1 MANIDNI
8 DREALRDAFTRYA
21 HNEIDIATKRYR
33 RAGEAMNLSGR
44 YSAGDSVLTIDP
56 LVKYRF
62 AGREAIDDLEFSEAV
77 NANPDRTWS
86 DSRYHTPFFTQG
98 VPYWGIADMVMKGV
112 GTNIGHEPSNP
123 FLIATYGDDWI
134 SSATGENLELSKED
148 IDKKAVANLAK
159 QRGLTPDK
167 IKTIEG
173 FLGESEHIN
182 KNITRI
188 LQNIEAKDVAH
199 RRKIPEGQIKASD
212 YLERSATIP
221 ELEYLLK
228 QHRDLTRRIHKF
240 SPELSTHILG
250 DPSKGILSWAEQF
263 ARTSSNPSTQAIA
276 TYLEST
282 KAMEE
287 LFPPKIHDFKKPW
300 NERTSWGKAFL
311 ARYPEMALSPV
322 WGDYS
327 PDLQRLHKLRNSINA
342 NNVSLSNV
350 LDTTDLTPQEFG
362 LVQNQDGSYG
372 VIPTVKTGLKN
383 REPFYLDVS
392 SDEDLFKKIKEGK
405 ATSAEISRAF
415 GLGALGNTG
424 YRTSIG
430 DERLDYMAFP
440 NDNIETM
447 PSVNIPKA
455 TGGQPFKIPAS
466 SVQLANRPFA
476 VWEWSGGK
484 FNLINEGNNNPIGG
498 SKPIPTKNI
507 PKKGVYPDFTN
518 ARVEDLFR
526 RYSRKGFVDAG
537 ALTKPFKSLGQYMAE
552 VPFPEIP
559 AGAVVPKGAQI
570 DYLATMRHNYL
581 NNPEYRMALNAN
593 TLGKLG
599 TAAAIVTTPFD
610 SINRRNSYEK
620 YLVDNGATTDDLAM
634 ARIPVGVASG
644 LETAANFA
652 TFGLYDAFSPSIS
665 AQANRQAAEDEFYRD
680 LALRKY
686 IQQGIDYPVIGGQR
700 FERTTK

>member
-1 MANIDNI
+1 MANIDFI
-8 DREALRDAFTRYA
+8 DREALREAFTRYA
-21 HNEIDIATKRYR
+21 HNEIDTATRRYR

-44 YSAGDSVLTIDP
+44 YSAGSNVLTIDP

-62 AGREAIDDLEFSEAV
+62 AGRDAIDDLEFSQAV
-77 NANPDRTWS
+77 NANPDKTWS

-98 VPYWGIADMVMKGV
+98 VPYWGIGDMVMQGKG
-112 GTNIGHEPSNP
+112 TALGHEPSNP

-134 SSATGENLELSKED
+134 SLPDGENLELSKED

-159 QRGLTPDK
+159 QRGLTADK

-173 FLGESEHIN
+173 FLGESEHISS
-182 KNITRI
+182 NITRI
-188 LQNIEAKDVAH
+188 IQAIEAKDIEH
-199 RRKIPEGQIKASD
+199 RRKIPEGQVKASD
-212 YLERSATIP
+212 YLERSAKIP

-228 QHRDLTRRIHKF
+228 QHKDLVRRLHKF
-240 SPELSTHILG
+240 GPELSTHILG
-250 DPSKGILSWAEQF
+250 DPSKGILPWREQF

-282 KAMEE
+282 RAMEE
-287 LFPPKIHDFKKPW
+287 LFPPNIQNFKRPW

-322 WGDYS
+322 WRDYS
-327 PDLQRLHKLRNSINA
+327 KDLQRLHKLRNSVAA
-342 NNVSLSNV
+342 NSVSLSNV

-362 LVQNQDGSYG
+362 LVENPDGSFS
-372 VIPTVKTGLKN
+372 VSPTIKTGLKDKK
-383 REPFYLDVS
+383 PFYLDVS
-392 SDEDLFKKIKEGK
+392 SDEDLFKRIKEGK
-405 ATSAEISRAF
+405 ATPAEVSRAF
-415 GLGALGNTG
+415 GLGALGNSG

-430 DERLDYMAFP
+430 DDRLDYMAFP

-447 PSVNIPKA
+447 PSVNIPKI

-466 SVQLANRPFA
+466 SVQLASRPFA

-498 SKPIPTKNI
+498 SKPIPTANI

-518 ARVEDLFR
+518 ARVEDLFKKYGR
-526 RYSRKGFVDAG
+526 QGFLDVG
-537 ALTKPFKSLGQYMAE
+537 AVTKPFQNLGRYMTE
-552 VPFPEIP
+552 IPFPEVP
-559 AGAVVPKGAQI
+559 AGAVVPAGSQI
-570 DYLATMRHNYL
+570 DYMATMRHNYL
-581 NNPEYRMALNAN
+581 NNPEYRSALNAS

-599 TAAAIVTTPFD
+599 TAAAIISTPFD
-610 SINRRNSYEK
+610 SINRRNIYEK
-620 YLVDNGATTDDLAM
+620 YLVDNGATYDELM
-634 ARIPVGVASG
+634 MMRIPVAVASG

-652 TFGLYDAFSPSIS
+652 TFGLYDAFSPSVS
-665 AQANRQAAEDEFYRD
+665 AEAIRQARENEFYRD
-680 LALRKY
+680 LEARKY
-686 IQQGIDYPVIGGQR
+686 RQYGIDYPLIGGQR